1 MARRP
6 CCCRTSA
13 ALARRSGRGRHAGYG
28 HGPCLCGSYHACRG
42 RASMLVAPMS
52 RGSALTQGASRMQ
65 PVLRLVSSN
74 DPERSEREPPYH
86 DPLTDEPVLDAYSQ
100 AVVRVA
106 ERVSP
111 AVVHIEVHSQ
121 RGSASRSDPRLA
133 PDVRGHGS
141 GFLVTP
147 DGFIVTNSHVVHGA
161 AQLIVTLAD
170 GRREPA
176 ELIGDDPDTDV
187 AVVRMHAPQL
197 VPARLGDSDTI
208 RVGQL
213 VVAIGNPY
221 GFQCTVTA
229 GVVSALGRSLR
240 SQSGRLI
247 DNVIQTDAALN
258 PGNSGGPLV
267 TARGEVI
274 GVNTAVILPAQGLC
288 FAIGVNT
295 ATFVAGRLIKDGRI
309 TRGYLGVAGQNVP
322 LIRHLVR
329 RHTLPVTSGML
340 VLSVEPHSP
349 AQWVGVCPGDV
360 LGGYAGRPVAGIDD
374 LHRLLVE
381 EQVGRAA
388 PLLVIRSGEILTLEI
403 VAEDARALTEPVRT
417 VRPAPP
423 A

>member
-1 MARRP
+1 
-6 CCCRTSA
+6 
-13 ALARRSGRGRHAGYG
+13 
-28 HGPCLCGSYHACRG
+28 
-42 RASMLVAPMS
+42 
-52 RGSALTQGASRMQ
+52 MQ
-65 PVLRLVSSN
+65 PVRRLVSYN
-74 DPERSEREPPYH
+74 DPEYSGTERSDH
-86 DPLTDEPVLDAYSQ
+86 DPLTDAQVLDAYSQ
-100 AVVRVA
+100 AVMRVA

-111 AVVHIEVHSQ
+111 AVVNIEVHNRQ
-121 RGSASRSDPRLA
+121 GSTSRADPRLA
-133 PDVRGHGS
+133 PDVRGNGS
-141 GFLVTP
+141 GFLLTP

-161 AQLIVTLAD
+161 AQLMVTLAD
-170 GRREPA
+170 GRREEA

-187 AVVRMHAPQL
+187 AVVRIHAPQL
-197 VPARLGDSDTI
+197 VPARLGDSQTI

-267 TARGEVI
+267 TSRGEVI

-288 FAIGVNT
+288 FAIGINT

-309 TRGYLGVAGQNVP
+309 KRGYLGIAGQNVP
-322 LIRHLVR
+322 LGRPLVR

-349 AQWVGVCPGDV
+349 AQRAGVRPGDV
-360 LGGYAGRPVAGIDD
+360 LVEYAGQPVAGIDD

-388 PLLVIRSGEILTLEI
+388 PLRVIRSGEVLTLAI
-403 VAEDARALTEPVRT
+403 VAEDARTVTEPVRT
-417 VRPAPP
+417 VRPAQP
-423 A
+423 AAA